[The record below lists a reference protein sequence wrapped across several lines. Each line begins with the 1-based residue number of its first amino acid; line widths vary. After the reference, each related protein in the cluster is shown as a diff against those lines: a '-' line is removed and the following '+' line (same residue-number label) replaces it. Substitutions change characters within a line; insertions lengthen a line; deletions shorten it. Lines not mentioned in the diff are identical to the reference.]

1 MAIKEY
7 LLHSFRLKILALVIF
22 PSVLFIFSALIVIS
36 VLRTRLSDDVQ
47 AVLSEHM
54 NNLYSNIITEYSN
67 EITSNASLRIRLIT
81 NELKIPATA
90 AQTLIDLGEDAQK
103 AGQLLQKYPYY
114 CNDFVHNPQQNWSN
128 IARGAAN
135 MSLSVWEPPARQ
147 DRPYWQVNHRPC
159 GSRSLRS
166 SHL

>member
-54 NNLYSNIITEYSN
+54 NNLYTGQARRENRFL
-67 EITSNASLRIRLIT
+67 AL
-81 NELKIPATA
+81 
-90 AQTLIDLGEDAQK
+90 TL
-103 AGQLLQKYPYY
+103 
-114 CNDFVHNPQQNWSN
+114 
-128 IARGAAN
+128 
-135 MSLSVWEPPARQ
+135 
-147 DRPYWQVNHRPC
+147 PC
-159 GSRSLRS
+159 M
-166 SHL
+166 